1 MAKYSIKARDEV
13 PDKHSD
19 NAQRRTRPADIP
31 ALSPKA
37 INDLYAK
44 GRLRPKMRAEDHEAP
59 QELGDRNNLRAPN
72 YHNDV
77 PLTGDRAWLRGGGR
91 GGEDNP
97 CFDAGKLDVADKP
110 PIAATLT
117 QMERQARERSNFNQ
131 VAAKQRMIEWVRQDR
146 RFDDLEAERVVDRVQ
161 HCRQSGAVFDV
172 NDPALRKCGQ
182 PRPLAGR
189 YGTGRY

>member
-110 PIAATLT
+110 PKPAKGLTASGQDMQKSPFSAAYIKPSVSRT
-117 QMERQARERSNFNQ
+117 
-131 VAAKQRMIEWVRQDR
+131 
-146 RFDDLEAERVVDRVQ
+146 
-161 HCRQSGAVFDV
+161 
-172 NDPALRKCGQ
+172 
-182 PRPLAGR
+182 
-189 YGTGRY
+189 